1 MVLEKLKDWLIG
13 SGLIPVDKK
22 DFNTDYID
30 YTKKS
35 MTLISER
42 GEVISVYIGG
52 TREIRQPVSLYYRV
66 MLSDNKSRNSA
77 IEKLNSIGDWV
88 NSQEVLPS
96 LGENIKVLSIKSD
109 STSSLLLQ
117 DEKSATYQ
125 ISLTINYEQEE

>member
-1 MVLEKLKDWLIG
+1 MVLDKLKDWLIG

-35 MTLISER
+35 MTLISEK

-66 MLSDNKSRNSA
+66 MLNDNKSRNSA
-77 IEKLNSIGDWV
+77 IDKLNSIGDWV

-125 ISLTINYEQEE
+125 ISLTIEYEQEE

>member
-1 MVLEKLKDWLIG
+1 MVLDKLKDWLIG

-35 MTLISER
+35 MTLISEK

-66 MLSDNKSRNSA
+66 MLNDNKSRNSA

-125 ISLTINYEQEE
+125 ISLTIEYEQEE